1 MTNEA
6 YVWHKNAKV
15 EILRGVPL
23 YWYLEKIIMQRKQR
37 LIFKVHC
44 QLCASK
50 LSCGEIRG
58 LRCV

>member
-23 YWYLEKIIMQRKQR
+23 YWYLEKKKKIIMQRKQR
-37 LIFKVHC
+37 LIFKKCIVSYVL
-44 QLCASK
+44 QS
-50 LSCGEIRG
+50 SRVER
-58 LRCV
+58 

>member
-15 EILRGVPL
+15 EILRGVSRKK
-23 YWYLEKIIMQRKQR
+23 EKIMIQRKQR

>member
-23 YWYLEKIIMQRKQR
+23 YWYLEKKEKIM
-37 LIFKVHC
+37 I
-44 QLCASK
+44 
-50 LSCGEIRG
+50 
-58 LRCV
+58 